1 MENASKALLIAGGVI
16 LVMLIVGL
24 LIFSWTKFSEFYS
37 SNDDLAEIEDLSKFN
52 LQFTNYQD
60 RKVYG
65 YELISLAN
73 KVADYNMKYS
83 TEGLND
89 EKYNPITMTFT
100 IPNDHAESLR
110 FSNTIPNE
118 TGTERVISQREKLF
132 KKNLYK
138 QSETENTI
146 IEQIFNE
153 AIRIENIYRGSDYA
167 TKLAKSINS
176 LILSER
182 QFEYNR
188 ENKKMSDIQSKAASV
203 ITFNKIVG
211 NNSSLAIDFDDT
223 NESEIKQAYK
233 DMIKLITEE
242 ASIMKYY
249 EYYQFKRGIFKCTN
263 VSYDNITGRVSE
275 IDFSFTG
282 KIE

>member
-1 MENASKALLIAGGVI
+1 MENASKALLMAGGVL

-24 LIFSWTKFSEFYS
+24 LLFSWTRFSEFYS

-100 IPNDHAESLR
+100 ITNAQAENLR
-110 FSNTIPNE
+110 FSKTIPNE
-118 TGTERVISQREKLF
+118 NGTERVISQREKLF

-138 QSETENTI
+138 QSESENTI

-182 QFEYNR
+182 QIEYNR
-188 ENKKMSDIQSKAASV
+188 ENKKMSDIQSKATSV
-203 ITFNKIVG
+203 ITFNRIVG
-211 NNSSLAIDFDDT
+211 NNSGLVIDFDDT
-223 NESEIKQAYK
+223 NESEIKTAYK
-233 DMIKLITEE
+233 NMIKLITEE

-263 VSYDNITGRVSE
+263 VSYDDITGRVSE

-282 KIE
+282 EIE